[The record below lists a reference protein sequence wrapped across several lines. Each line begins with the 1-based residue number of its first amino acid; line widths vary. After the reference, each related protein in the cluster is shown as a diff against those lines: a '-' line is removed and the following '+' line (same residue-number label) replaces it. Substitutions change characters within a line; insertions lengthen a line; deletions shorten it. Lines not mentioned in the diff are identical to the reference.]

1 MKYLAILS
9 LGFLQ
14 CECWSGDSHRVIA
27 RIASQFLRESGK
39 NFIAEHLTG
48 RDASLV
54 EKSLID
60 HSTYADSVEWSS
72 DLHFS
77 HTQYRACS
85 PFVLQRDCQMVDGAH
100 RCIVTAI
107 ANYTMRASNIEL
119 KSEERAEAIKF
130 LIHLIGDIHNPVHVG
145 FAEDFGGNLIHL
157 SDPAGKSLHDVWDFS
172 LVNRKQVEHGV
183 YKANEEDEAE
193 PWKLSDA
200 LLEQF
205 TDKHSLYP
213 FMMNVKLEDVSSEES
228 ATRLAS
234 GMATRTAMDY
244 TCNVAYKNENGRWIE
259 SGESLGAEYLSSRSE
274 AAMEMLKLAGIRLAE
289 MINMIS
295 RQYSANKRA
304 AASSGS
310 SKVHQ
315 PESYRGVQHANRYRV
330 LVLDIDFD
338 PEELLF
344 DQEVVDQ
351 TSANSLTEKEVVPEQ
366 VIGDMKVTK
375 SQKRK
380 MRKARAKRMFEGV
393 DLESVVLI
401 KRLDFYIVTGSD
413 LVTPAYFPTQVDPYR
428 VRFSDD
434 NEVVLNFDVAHF
446 GSKEYSTELI
456 ERSLM
461 KIKKIE
467 KISEEKN
474 PARILSSDTE
484 EDEFSSSLSFERMNG
499 KFAPLSG
506 EFSIEGMPHRVVYTL
521 RGEEYAK
528 NAAELIFK
536 NFDKR
541 GSNSA
546 KKKEKKLR
554 KKENQQWMDV
564 LGYVPSPREISEF
577 AIRKSFSSICLIQV
591 EQIVFFAHKQ
601 SLEDKS
607 IPMIK
612 ASMYNVI
619 SPQEGQHLIMLVDML
634 IVEGEMAEKVGELL
648 MEASSLNS
656 KSCDSS
662 FAKRPSIIHELNDI
676 QTLMFKQE
684 KDRVDSFRR
693 IQYLFVVPAGKGD
706 VYHHIHW
713 SIHQELSEQKGIL

>member
-1 MKYLAILS
+1 
-9 LGFLQ
+9 
-14 CECWSGDSHRVIA
+14 
-27 RIASQFLRESGK
+27 
-39 NFIAEHLTG
+39 
-48 RDASLV
+48 
-54 EKSLID
+54 
-60 HSTYADSVEWSS
+60 
-72 DLHFS
+72 
-77 HTQYRACS
+77 
-85 PFVLQRDCQMVDGAH
+85 MVDGTH

-107 ANYTMRASNIEL
+107 ANYTMRASNVEL

-157 SDPAGKSLHDVWDFS
+157 SEPAGKSLHDVWDFS

-183 YKANEEDEAE
+183 YKEMEEDEAE
-193 PWKLSDA
+193 PWKLSDS

-205 TDKHSLYP
+205 TDKQSLYP
-213 FMMNVKLEDVSSEES
+213 FMLNVKLEDVSSEES
-228 ATRLAS
+228 ATRLAA
-234 GMATRTAMDY
+234 GMASRTARDF
-244 TCNVAYKNENGRWIE
+244 TCNVAYRNENDQWIE
-259 SGESLGAEYLSSRSE
+259 SGDSLSDEYMSSRSLH
-274 AAMEMLKLAGIRLAE
+274 AMEMLKLAGIRLAE

-295 RQYSANKRA
+295 RQYSVNKRA

-310 SKVHQ
+310 TKVDQ
-315 PESYRGVQHANRYRV
+315 KPEFYRGAQHANRYRV
-330 LVLDIDFD
+330 LVIDIDFD

-344 DQEVVDQ
+344 DEEMVDQ
-351 TSANSLTEKEVVPEQ
+351 TSANSLTEKGVVPEV
-366 VIGDMKVTK
+366 VIGDEKVSK

-413 LVTPAYFPTQVDPYR
+413 LVTPEYFPAQVDPYR

-446 GSKEYSTELI
+446 GSKEYSNELI

-467 KISEEKN
+467 KNSDQKN
-474 PARILSSDTE
+474 PVSRILSSDTE
-484 EDEFSSSLSFERMNG
+484 EDEFFSSSLSFERVNG

-506 EFSIEGMPHRVVYTL
+506 EFSIEGKPHRVVYTL
-521 RGEEYAK
+521 SGEEYAK

-536 NFDKR
+536 NLHKI

-577 AIRKSFSSICLIQV
+577 AIRKSFNSICVIQV

-619 SPQEGQHLIMLVDML
+619 APQEGQYLIMLVDML

-648 MEASSLNS
+648 MEASSLNR

-662 FAKRPSIIHELNDI
+662 FAKRPSIIHELHDI

-684 KDRVDSFRR
+684 TDRVDSFRR
-693 IQYLFVVPAGKGD
+693 IQYLFIVPAGKGD

-713 SIHQELSEQKGIL
+713 SIHQELSEQKLIL